1 MIVKNL
7 SRGGVYLYF
16 SLIRKGALN
25 RQSTACNNSSGTYLR
40 QMSRSSSHACLF
52 NLLPPTTYDTKK
64 ETYFAAYDVCCP
76 NKYTCVCIN
85 ETFSRPNKE
94 ASSSRSFVTN
104 KGCPNKFWIPR
115 ACISEEKTQSQ
126 NYSIQHFEFSRT
138 FFSIG
143 SPVILPAG
151 PLLLDCHCWKK
162 CGKIQNV
169 GSRSDFEI
177 FSSEIYALTKLH
189 LTYRS
194 FRAQIHLTF

>member
-1 MIVKNL
+1 MLFGLKCFLRISKL
-7 SRGGVYLYF
+7 KKMYRRRRGGVYLYF

-126 NYSIQHFEFSRT
+126 NSIQHFEFSRT
-138 FFSIG
+138 FFST
-143 SPVILPAG
+143 SRPAILPAG
-151 PLLLDCHCWKK
+151 PLLLDCHC
-162 CGKIQNV
+162 
-169 GSRSDFEI
+169 
-177 FSSEIYALTKLH
+177 
-189 LTYRS
+189 
-194 FRAQIHLTF
+194 